1 MTDTTTSRSAD
12 AADRAAIRDIVEAWV
27 VRRDSAQWD
36 ELLPLFHDDGV
47 MSATWKQ
54 SSAAEFVA
62 GSKANWERGIY
73 AQHFLGGTAI
83 NFGADPDRAIAQT
96 KMTISQRAPIHG
108 TVVDVVAIGRFY
120 DFFARRDGR
129 WGIVLRQP
137 IYERDRWDAVVSG
150 EVVKADMAKLAAF
163 PDGFRHL
170 AYLQTEAGM
179 AVKTDMPGRIGP
191 VLDALYARGAA
202 WLAGASGHPLD
213 ADFGRTPA

>member
-1 MTDTTTSRSAD
+1 MTETTAGVAD
-12 AADRAAIRDIVEAWV
+12 AAADREAIKDIVEAWV
-27 VRRDSAQWD
+27 VRRDSAQWN
-36 ELLPLFHDDGV
+36 ELLSLFHADGV

-73 AQHFLGGTAI
+73 AQHFLGGTAV

-96 KMTISQRAPIHG
+96 KMTISQRAPVHG
-108 TVVDVVAIGRFY
+108 TVVDVVASGRFY

-137 IYERDRWDAVVSG
+137 IYERDRWDPVVSG
-150 EVVKADMAKLAAF
+150 EVVAVDTAKLASF

-170 AYLQTEAGM
+170 AYLQTESGM
-179 AVKTDMPGRIGP
+179 TVKTDMPGRTGP
-191 VLDALYARGAA
+191 VLEALYARGVA
-202 WLAGASGHPLD
+202 WLAGAKGHPVD
-213 ADFGRTPA
+213 AGFGEKAA